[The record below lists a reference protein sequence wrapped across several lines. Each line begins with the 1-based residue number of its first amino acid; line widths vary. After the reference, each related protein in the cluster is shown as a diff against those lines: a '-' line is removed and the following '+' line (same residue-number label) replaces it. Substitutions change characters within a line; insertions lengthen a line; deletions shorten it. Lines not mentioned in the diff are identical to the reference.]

1 MYYNKPTY
9 SDTYAYHDIDAH
21 KDYIASNIKRNGLS
35 DYKYVLVQSN
45 NNLKPNE
52 ICAPGYK
59 NGERVKLVKVPGV
72 GNIDISDEYI
82 VNNTELL
89 CNEFG
94 VVIKNNSNDYDFDYD
109 IVQIMKVG

>member
-1 MYYNKPTY
+1 MYYNKSTY

-21 KDYIASNIKRNGLS
+21 KDNIISNIKRNGLS
-35 DYKYVLVQSN
+35 DYKYVLVQKN

-52 ICAPGYK
+52 ICAPGYM
-59 NGERVKLVKVPGV
+59 NGERIKLLKAPGINDI
-72 GNIDISDEYI
+72 NISSEYI

-94 VVIKNNSNDYDFDYD
+94 VVIKNCNIDYDFDGD
-109 IVQIMKVG
+109 IIQIIKVG

>member
-1 MYYNKPTY
+1 MFLE
-9 SDTYAYHDIDAH
+9 
-21 KDYIASNIKRNGLS
+21 DYIANNIKRNGLS
-35 DYKYVLVQSN
+35 DYKYVLMQNN

-94 VVIKNNSNDYDFDYD
+94 VVIKFCRDYDFDYD